1 MAEMVLF
8 PHLVTMKEYVGED
21 GQVKEYVSNVAQ
33 VMIHCKKAG
42 HLVYRLPKGLV
53 EVLQTRLTNINKA
66 IDEKKVNP
74 FKSSTDRKM
83 HYLKIRKELLEED
96 LRAVIIAQ
104 FQVRL
109 FLDSFDDK
117 APDLE
122 ELIKPCEIKK
132 ITR

>member
-21 GQVKEYVSNVAQ
+21 GQIKQYVSNVAQ
-33 VMIHCKKAG
+33 VMIHCKQAG

-53 EVLQTRLTNINKA
+53 EDLQRRLTNINKA
-66 IDEKKVNP
+66 IHEKESNP

-83 HYLKIRKELLEED
+83 HYLKLRKELLEED
-96 LRAVIIAQ
+96 LRGVIIAQ

-109 FLDSFDDK
+109 FLDSFDDRV
-117 APDLE
+117 PDLE
-122 ELIKPCEIKK
+122 QHIKPCEIK
-132 ITR
+132 RN